1 MGYHI
6 VMLVVAGVFALQV
19 QKMHQGRPA
28 SAEKPEKKSP
38 YGRPLVRGGT

>member
-1 MGYHI
+1 
-6 VMLVVAGVFALQV
+6 VFALQV